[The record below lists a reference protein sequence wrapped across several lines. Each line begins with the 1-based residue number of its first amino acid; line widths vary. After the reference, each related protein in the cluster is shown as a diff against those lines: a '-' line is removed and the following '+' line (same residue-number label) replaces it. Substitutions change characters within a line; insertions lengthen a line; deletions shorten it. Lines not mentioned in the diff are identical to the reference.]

1 MMISAIINCAPL
13 KFLPWII
20 VNLINLIF
28 SIFYLLSV
36 SAFIENLFIAV
47 FAFIWMTI
55 VMVFAE
61 ALKIFDSEELQ
72 LNIAEEM

>member
-1 MMISAIINCAPL
+1 MLNISAA
-13 KFLPWII
+13 
-20 VNLINLIF
+20 
-28 SIFYLLSV
+28 
-36 SAFIENLFIAV
+36 IENLFIAV

-72 LNIAEEM
+72 LNTVEAN